1 VSAKKKDPTKRHRHD
16 FGLVDHGP
24 ASTASTT
31 RSIQALLG
39 ICVILSAAL
48 LIYAL
53 AHMGVSTAA
62 P

>member
-1 VSAKKKDPTKRHRHD
+1 MSATNKDPTKRHRHD
-16 FGLVDHGP
+16 IGLVDHGP
-24 ASTASTT
+24 LSTAPTT

-39 ICVILSAAL
+39 IWVVLSAAL

-53 AHMGVSTAA
+53 AHMALPTAT